1 MDDPNDTESGLRH
14 FLRTLVRSLATSIGR
29 TLAVVLISS
38 AVLAVV
44 GGSLALCY
52 AGWSA
57 VPLGLGLGAAAGVVV
72 CVGWSAFF
80 HDWD

>member
-1 MDDPNDTESGLRH
+1 MDDPNYTEGGLRH
-14 FLRTLVRSLATSIGR
+14 FLRTLVRSLAVSIGR
-29 TLAVVLISS
+29 TLAVVLVSS

-44 GGSLALCY
+44 GGALAWCY
-52 AGWSA
+52 GGWSA

-72 CVGWSAFF
+72 CVGWSAFL